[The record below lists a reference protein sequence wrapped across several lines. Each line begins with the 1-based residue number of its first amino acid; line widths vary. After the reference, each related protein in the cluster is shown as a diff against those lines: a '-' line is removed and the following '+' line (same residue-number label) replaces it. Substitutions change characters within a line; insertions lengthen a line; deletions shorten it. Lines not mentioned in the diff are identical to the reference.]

1 MTDGV
6 SLVVRAWTDEG
17 PEPWYHRAMKR
28 KLGREWPSL
37 YSAVETLVRERT
49 VATVDCP
56 CLECAMREMDESDRN
71 RDFGTSGAE
80 DSGDHTMNEE
90 CLRLRAQELAREF
103 RLMRYRLVE
112 IRRSQMS
119 QRELADLLGRKKKWV
134 VKMESYDYDPTL
146 RELRIYAL
154 AVSAD
159 IQVTVT
165 GVQ

>member
-6 SLVVRAWTDEG
+6 SLVVRAWLDEG
-17 PEPWYHRAMKR
+17 CNPAYHRAMKR

-80 DSGDHTMNEE
+80 DSGGHTMNEE

-119 QRELADLLGRKKKWV
+119 QRELADLLRRKKKWV

>member
-6 SLVVRAWTDEG
+6 SLVVRAWLDEG
-17 PEPWYHRAMKR
+17 RNPAYHRAMKR
-28 KLGREWPSL
+28 KLSREWPSL
-37 YSAVETLVRERT
+37 YAAVETLVRERT
-49 VATVDCP
+49 VTEADCP
-56 CLECAMREMDESDRN
+56 CLECAMREMDESHRN

-90 CLRLRAQELAREF
+90 CLRLRAQKLAREF

-119 QRELADLLGRKKKWV
+119 QRELADLLRRKKKWV

-159 IQVTVT
+159 IRVTVT

>member
-6 SLVVRAWTDEG
+6 SLVVRAWLDEG
-17 PEPWYHRAMKR
+17 CNPAYHRAMKR

-37 YSAVETLVRERT
+37 YSAVETLVREQM
-49 VATVDCP
+49 VKDCP

-90 CLRLRAQELAREF
+90 CLRLRAQELVREF

>member
-6 SLVVRAWTDEG
+6 SLVVRAWLDEG
-17 PEPWYHRAMKR
+17 CNPAYHRAMKR

-90 CLRLRAQELAREF
+90 CLRLRAQKLAREF

-134 VKMESYDYDPTL
+134 VKRESYDYDPTL
-146 RELRIYAL
+146 RELRIHAL

-159 IQVTVT
+159 IRVTVT

>member
-6 SLVVRAWTDEG
+6 SLVVRAWLDEG
-17 PEPWYHRAMKR
+17 CNPAYHRAMKR

-56 CLECAMREMDESDRN
+56 CWDCQSREMDESDRN

>member
-6 SLVVRAWTDEG
+6 SLVVRAWLDEG
-17 PEPWYHRAMKR
+17 CNPAYHRAMKR

-56 CLECAMREMDESDRN
+56 CWDCQSREMDESDRN

-112 IRRSQMS
+112 IRRSRMS

-165 GVQ
+165 GAS